1 MKEIRKGLYRVDS
14 FHRLSVVPKPA
25 LGRDLG
31 KLMGRAPN
39 ESGEIPGTAKPAP
52 LGAGVRSL
60 MQSQPL
66 AAPKQTTHR
75 VPRWYLF
82 AGDTLLI
89 ALALVI
95 IYKSPSPLSLP
106 REIFCIAIVVL
117 AASLAIFALLT
128 PESEAQP
135 ELRAGASVMP
145 DGEPPKKLG
154 SDKADAR
161 GA

>member
-1 MKEIRKGLYRVDS
+1 
-14 FHRLSVVPKPA
+14 
-25 LGRDLG
+25 
-31 KLMGRAPN
+31 MGRAPS
-39 ESGEIPGTAKPAP
+39 ESGELLLRRQPVP

-60 MQSQPL
+60 MQSQPV
-66 AAPKQTTHR
+66 AVPKQTKQTKQTTHG

-95 IYKSPSPLSLP
+95 IYISPSPLSFP

-117 AASLAIFALLT
+117 AASLAIFAPLT

-135 ELRAGASVMP
+135 DLRAGAGVMAN
-145 DGEPPKKLG
+145 GEPPENLG
-154 SDKADAR
+154 SDKANARDAQQ
-161 GA
+161 